1 MRNWKRASVSLCAV
15 PWMNST
21 RAQAQQDPGPRP
33 GPAAAGGP
41 YPTLDANQELLFDQ
55 ALARFQAVD
64 SVSGR
69 FSAPACSTR
78 QNLRGVLS

>member
-15 PWMNST
+15 PWMIST

-41 YPTLDANQELLFDQ
+41 YPTLDANPELLFDQ

-64 SVSGR
+64 SVSGMVLR
-69 FSAPACSTR
+69 TGLFHETKS
-78 QNLRGVLS
+78 RGVLS